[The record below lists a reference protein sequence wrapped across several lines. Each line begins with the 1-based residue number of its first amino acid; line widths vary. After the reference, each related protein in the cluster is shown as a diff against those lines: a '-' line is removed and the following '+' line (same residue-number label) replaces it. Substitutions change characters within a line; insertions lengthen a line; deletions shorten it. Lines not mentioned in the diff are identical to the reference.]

1 MSEDAHDNSVEIIYC
16 IFLLTLVVF
25 TIIGAYM
32 EQKHFIFGHETG
44 VIILL
49 GMLISYIAYK
59 AGGDSEDY
67 AFNFNITVFFDLALP
82 LILFA
87 AGFNMRRKE
96 FFDNFVNITKF
107 GIFGSL
113 FTYVFFVGSFY
124 LLFEY
129 VDMGTTDKYVIDEH
143 GHGHTE
149 HDVVFKPEILDI
161 MLFCSIL
168 VSSDIVAAMSIL
180 KFDECPHIFSIIL
193 GEGLFNDVVVF
204 TLF

>member
-1 MSEDAHDNSVEIIYC
+1 M
-16 IFLLTLVVF
+16 LL
-25 TIIGAYM
+25 
-32 EQKHFIFGHETG
+32 
-44 VIILL
+44 
-49 GMLISYIAYK
+49 SYIAYK
-59 AGGDSEDY
+59 AGHDSEDY
-67 AFNFNITVFFDLALP
+67 AFNFNTTVFFDLALP

-87 AGFNMRRKE
+87 AGYNMRRKE

-113 FTYVFFVGSFY
+113 FTYVIFVLLFW

-129 VDMGTTDKYVIDEH
+129 VDMGTTLMWVVDKNDHEH
-143 GHGHTE
+143 GGHNVE
-149 HDVVFKPEILDI
+149 VPFKPTVLDI

-204 TLF
+204 TLFQTVNDYQQGV